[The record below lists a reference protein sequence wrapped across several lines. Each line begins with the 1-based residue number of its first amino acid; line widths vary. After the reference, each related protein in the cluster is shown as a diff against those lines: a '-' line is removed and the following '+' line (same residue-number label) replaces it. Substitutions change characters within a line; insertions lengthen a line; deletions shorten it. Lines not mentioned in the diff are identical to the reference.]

1 MQNRLRLIYTFPDQK
16 NYMSSRILCVL
27 DMTFRSI
34 VDGRSTISTITF
46 DRQTKVCEF
55 IEILLIKIH
64 SFFFFLSFVFFFF
77 LIIGCCYFFTIGN
90 KQFASVSPI
99 EGRKR
104 FQVGHALI
112 QVEINESK
120 NYL

>member
-55 IEILLIKIH
+55 IEILLMKIH

-77 LIIGCCYFFTIGN
+77 FFFTN
-90 KQFASVSPI
+90 RLLLFFYD
-99 EGRKR
+99 RK
-104 FQVGHALI
+104 
-112 QVEINESK
+112 
-120 NYL
+120 

>member
-34 VDGRSTISTITF
+34 VDERSTISTITF
-46 DRQTKVCEF
+46 DRQTKVREF
-55 IEILLIKIH
+55 IEILLMKIN
-64 SFFFFLSFVFFFF
+64 FFFFLSFVFFTNR
-77 LIIGCCYFFTIGN
+77 LLLFFTIGN
-90 KQFASVSPI
+90 KQFGSVSLI